1 MAIKRIWHGW
11 TTPEN
16 AAVYENLLRT
26 EVFPGI
32 EAKQIPGYRGIELLR
47 LDRDRNGDGEVEF
60 VTIMTFDT
68 IQNVIDFQG
77 PDYRRC
83 YVPDAA
89 RMLLKRWDQTSDH
102 YEVKET
108 RDYG

>member
-16 AAVYENLLRT
+16 AATYENLLQD

-32 EAKQIPGYRGIELLR
+32 EAKQIAGYRSIELWR
-47 LDRDRNGDGEVEF
+47 RDLADEVEF
-60 VTIMTFDT
+60 STVMTFDSL
-68 IQNVIDFQG
+68 QNVIDFQG
-77 PDYRRC
+77 ENYQQA

-89 RMLLKRWDQTSDH
+89 RKVLKRWDETSSH
-102 YEVKET
+102 YET
-108 RDYG
+108 RESRVYG